1 MSCLGLRLQF
11 VRGPSWCLH
20 AVSVPLRGWVLSCNS
35 SFLRQSGDL
44 RIGLIGNSTLSV
56 TVSVSVDGCL
66 PLCVSS
72 VTNWKLVQ
80 AVTFDPEGAVSGGS
94 GRSCGS
100 EWMH

>member
-11 VRGPSWCLH
+11 GRGPSWCLH
-20 AVSVPLRGWVLSCNS
+20 VVSVPLRGWVLSCNS

-66 PLCVSS
+66 SLCVSS

-94 GRSCGS
+94 K
-100 EWMH
+100 EELW